1 MATSERYDFKSI
13 EAKWQKIWEKEN
25 PNQVP
30 NVPLGQK
37 YYVLEM
43 FPYPSGK
50 IHMGHVRNY
59 TIGDVIARYK
69 RMRGFDVLHP
79 MGWDAFGLP
88 AENAALKNGIHPATW
103 THDNIAYM
111 RTQLKAMGFSY
122 DWQREIATCLPDYY
136 RWEQQLFLR
145 MLKEGLA
152 YRKETTVN
160 WCDNCQTVLA
170 REQVIDGT
178 CWRCDQPVLPKKMY
192 GWFFAITKY
201 AEELL
206 SDLENLPGW
215 PERVVAMQRNWIG
228 KSAGLACDFQVE
240 GSSEKITIF
249 TTRPDTIFGVTFMSL
264 AVEHPLVQK
273 LCADFPKQETVQNF
287 VSETIVA
294 KQRASADQETEK
306 RGVFTGRY
314 CINPFNGERIPIYV
328 ANFVLMEYGTG
339 AVMAV
344 PAHDQRDFEFAR
356 AYNLPMKVVV
366 QPEGEALQTANMPEA
381 SSGPGR
387 LVNSGEFT
395 GQESEEAQKT
405 IIAYAEK
412 AGFGTPYTTYKL
424 RDWGVSRQR
433 YWGAPI
439 PVVHCPQCGTVPV
452 PEEELPVI
460 LPGTGEPKGSHLPLH
475 QQEDFLR
482 RSCPVCGAEAQR
494 ESDTFDT
501 FVESSWYYI
510 RYTSPVFEGGLV
522 EKQAAE
528 AWLPVDQYIGGVE
541 HAILH
546 LLYSRFFTKMLR
558 DLGYIKVSEPFTNL
572 LTQGMVLKDGFKMSK
587 SKGNVVD
594 PNELIN
600 QYGAD
605 TVRLFSLFAAPPERD
620 LDWNPQGVEGSSRF
634 LAKVFRLISLNKA
647 CFEGEGTVSAETL
660 DDVSRQLY
668 RKTHQTIRRVTE
680 SIESNFHFNT
690 AIAGVMELVNTIGAA
705 EEAKQFD
712 QAVLREALEIVMHL
726 LFPMTPHCCEELWE
740 ETGHGHYLASVPW
753 PHYNAEAAKEEEL
766 IIVVQ
771 VNGKLRTKLQV
782 AAGIENKTLEELA
795 LADEK
800 IAPFLKGAKPKKIIV
815 VPNKLV
821 NIVL

>member
-13 EAKWQKIWEKEN
+13 EAKWQKIWEKKN

-273 LCADFPKQETVQNF
+273 LCADFPEQETVQNF

-620 LDWNPQGVEGSSRF
+620 LVWNPQGVEGSSRF

-726 LFPMTPHCCEELWE
+726 LFPMTPHFCEELWE